1 MTAVMTAA
9 VKAVMTA
16 VVTAAVKAVMTAVVK
31 AVVTAA
37 VKAVMTAVVTA
48 VMTAHELLQ
57 LQANV
62 MPDSLEHSS
71 QNSSRLTI
79 STVKLM
85 KLKKQTFIPY
95 LKENTP
101 CT

>member
-1 MTAVMTAA
+1 
-9 VKAVMTA
+9 MTA
-16 VVTAAVKAVMTAVVK
+16 VVTAAVKAVMTA
-31 AVVTAA
+31 AVTAA

-62 MPDSLEHSS
+62 MPDSLEHSG

-95 LKENTP
+95 LTENTP